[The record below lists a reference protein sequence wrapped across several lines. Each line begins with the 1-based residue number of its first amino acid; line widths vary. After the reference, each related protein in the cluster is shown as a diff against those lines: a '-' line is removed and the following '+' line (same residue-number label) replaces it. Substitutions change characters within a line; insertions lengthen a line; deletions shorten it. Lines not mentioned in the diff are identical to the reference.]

1 VSVVGN
7 FCEPGFDLQTPFDAA
22 VVIGSIVRPTLKD
35 ALLSVFRQTHPGR
48 IQIMLGIDKAMGD
61 RAVIE
66 EALKHRPPNQVVTLL
81 DLGYSTSVRHGGVH
95 ADLWGG
101 ALHTV
106 LSYLA
111 NSRYITYLA
120 DDNWMHEQHIATL
133 LASIRDYDWAFS
145 LRWYVDDATRKPLC
159 VDLWESVGPGKGV
172 YAQTFGGFVDPNCMF
187 IDKVRCEPVLRHRSL
202 PFMSAAAGLV
212 PSDRGLFEQLRHRPW
227 VCTGQPTSYYT
238 IQPSD
243 TNHESRMTMIRAFLA
258 SQGNA
263 ALPPNVL
270 GRERV

>member
-1 VSVVGN
+1 VSVVAN

-22 VVIGSIVRPTLKD
+22 VVIGTIVRPTLKD

-61 RAVIE
+61 RGVIE
-66 EALKHRPPNQVVTLL
+66 EALRHRPPNQVVTLL
-81 DLGYSTSVRHGGVH
+81 DLGYSTSVRHGGLH
-95 ADLWGG
+95 ADMWGG

-120 DDNWMHEQHIATL
+120 DDNWMHEQHVSTL
-133 LASIRDYDWAFS
+133 LAAIGERDWAFS
-145 LRWYVDDATRKPLC
+145 LRWFVDDATRKPLC
-159 VDLWESVGPGKGV
+159 IDMWESVGPGRGV
-172 YAQTFGGFVDPNCMF
+172 YAETFGGFVDPNCMF
-187 IDKVRCEPVLRHRSL
+187 IDKVRCEPVLRHRSM
-202 PFMSAAAGLV
+202 PFVSESGRIT
-212 PSDRGLFEQLRHRPW
+212 PSDRGVFEQLRHRPW
-227 VCTGQPTSYYT
+227 ACTGQPTSYYT

-243 TNHESRMTMIRAFLA
+243 TNHESRMTLIRDFL
-258 SQGNA
+258 SRDGNA
-263 ALPPNVL
+263 TLPPNIL